1 MAFGVTKDSVSL
13 NDIKSRVT
21 EIDILS
27 FYLSIKE
34 LPCVINSPFRED
46 NRPSFGIY
54 LSNKSQR
61 VYYKDYA
68 TNDSGGL
75 FDLLGKLWNCNYKK
89 VLENINKDINNIDK
103 GNVKLNTGHTITIR
117 SNDEHHS
124 SSDLQCK
131 IREWK
136 DYDIEYWSS
145 YGISL
150 KWLKYADVYPISH
163 KIIIKDGHKY
173 VFKADKLAYAY
184 VERKEGKVSI
194 KIYSPYNKKYK
205 WCSNTDRSVW
215 GLWTKIPKYGD
226 NLIISSSVKDCLN
239 IMCNL
244 GIPSICLQGEGFLPK
259 PHIMNQLKERYKN
272 IIIFFDNDFENLNN
286 PGHTDALKICEEYNL
301 KMVEIPSEFKSK
313 DPSDLYKNYGKEKYL
328 EIMKSIL
335 KDKLWKKNGEV

>member
-1 MAFGVTKDSVSL
+1 MAFGVTVDSVSL

-21 EIDILS
+21 ETDILS
-27 FYLSIKE
+27 FYLNIKE

-54 LSNKSQR
+54 FNNKSKR

-75 FDLLGKLWNCNYKK
+75 FDLLGKLWNCDYKK

-194 KIYSPYNKKYK
+194 KIYQPKNTKGYK
-205 WCSNTDRSVW
+205 WSNKHDNSVVS
-215 GLWTKIPKYGD
+215 LWTKVPEYGD
-226 NLIISSSVKDCLN
+226 KVCICSSLKDSLCLWAN
-239 IMCNL
+239 T
-244 GIPSICLQGEGFLPK
+244 GIPAICPQGEGYR
-259 PHIMNQLKERYKN
+259 ISTTAINELKRRFKKIY
-272 IIIFFDNDFENLNN
+272 IIFDNDKAGILDGKKLAEATGFTNLILPKFDN
-286 PGHTDALKICEEYNL
+286 GKDISDAYKILGKDEWL
-301 KMVEIPSEFKSK
+301 KMMRLLFSSSRPSNQSE
-313 DPSDLYKNYGKEKYL
+313 
-328 EIMKSIL
+328 
-335 KDKLWKKNGEV
+335 

>member
-1 MAFGVTKDSVSL
+1 MAFGVTVDSVSL

-21 EIDILS
+21 ETDILS
-27 FYLSIKE
+27 FYLNIKE

-54 LSNKSQR
+54 LSNKNQR

-68 TNDSGGL
+68 TNDSGGW
-75 FDLLGKLWNCNYKK
+75 FDLLGKLWNGNYKK

-194 KIYSPYNKKYK
+194 KIYQPKNTKGYK
-205 WCSNTDRSVW
+205 WSNKHDNSVVS
-215 GLWTKIPKYGD
+215 LWTKVPEHGEQIC
-226 NLIISSSVKDCLN
+226 ICSSLKDALCLWAN
-239 IMCNL
+239 T
-244 GIPSICLQGEGFLPK
+244 GIPAICPQGEGYR
-259 PHIMNQLKERYKN
+259 ISTTAINELKRRFKKIY
-272 IIIFFDNDFENLNN
+272 IIFDNDKAGILDGKKLAEATGFTNLILPKFDN
-286 PGHTDALKICEEYNL
+286 GKDISDAYKILGRVVWL
-301 KMVEIPSEFKSK
+301 KMMRLLFSSSRPSNQSE
-313 DPSDLYKNYGKEKYL
+313 
-328 EIMKSIL
+328 
-335 KDKLWKKNGEV
+335 

>member
-1 MAFGVTKDSVSL
+1 MAFGVTVDSVSL

-21 EIDILS
+21 ETDILS
-27 FYLSIKE
+27 FYLNIKE

-54 LSNKSQR
+54 LSNKNQR

-184 VERKEGKVSI
+184 VERKEDKVSI
-194 KIYSPYNKKYK
+194 KIYQPKNTKGYK
-205 WCSNTDRSVW
+205 WSNKHDNSVIS
-215 GLWTKIPKYGD
+215 LWTKIPEYGD
-226 NLIISSSVKDCLN
+226 KVCICSSLKDSLCLWAN
-239 IMCNL
+239 T
-244 GIPSICLQGEGFLPK
+244 GIPAICPQGESYR
-259 PHIMNQLKERYKN
+259 ISNTAINELKRRFKKIY
-272 IIIFFDNDFENLNN
+272 IIFDNDKAGILDGKKLAEATGFTNLILPKFDN
-286 PGHTDALKICEEYNL
+286 GKDISDAYKILGKEEWL
-301 KMVEIPSEFKSK
+301 KMMRLLFSSSRPS
-313 DPSDLYKNYGKEKYL
+313 N
-328 EIMKSIL
+328 
-335 KDKLWKKNGEV
+335 

>member
-27 FYLSIKE
+27 FYLNIKE

-75 FDLLGKLWNCNYKK
+75 FDLLGKLWKCDYRK
-89 VLENINKDINNIDK
+89 VLENINKDINKIDK
-103 GNVKLNTGHTITIR
+103 GDIRLNTKSFVTIR
-117 SNDEHHS
+117 SNNEHYS
-124 SSDLQCK
+124 TSDLQCK
-131 IREWK
+131 IREWR
-136 DYDIEYWSS
+136 DYDIEYWSQ

-163 KIIIKDGHKY
+163 KIIIKNQHKY

-194 KIYSPYNKKYK
+194 KIYQPKNTNGYK
-205 WCSNTDRSVW
+205 WSNKHDNSVIS
-215 GLWTKIPKYGD
+215 LWTKIPEYG
-226 NLIISSSVKDCLN
+226 NVLCICSSVKDSLCLWAN
-239 IMCNL
+239 A
-244 GIPSICLQGEGFLPK
+244 GIPAVCPQGEGYRMSTTA
-259 PHIMNQLKERYKN
+259 INELKRRFKKIY
-272 IIIFFDNDFENLNN
+272 ILFDNDEAGILDGKKLAEVTGFTNLILPKFDN
-286 PGHTDALKICEEYNL
+286 GKDVSDAYKILGKEEWL
-301 KMVEIPSEFKSK
+301 KMMRLLFSSSRPPNPSE
-313 DPSDLYKNYGKEKYL
+313 
-328 EIMKSIL
+328 
-335 KDKLWKKNGEV
+335 

>member
-1 MAFGVTKDSVSL
+1 MAFGVAKDSVSL

-27 FYLSIKE
+27 FYLNIKE

-75 FDLLGKLWNCNYKK
+75 FDLLGKLWKCDYRK
-89 VLENINKDINNIDK
+89 VLENINKDINKIDK
-103 GNVKLNTGHTITIR
+103 GTIRLNTKSSVTIR
-117 SNDEHHS
+117 SSNEHYS
-124 SSDLQCK
+124 TSDLQCK
-131 IREWK
+131 IREWR
-136 DYDIEYWSS
+136 DYDIEYWSQ

-163 KIIIKDGHKY
+163 KIIIKNQHKY

-184 VERKEGKVSI
+184 VERKEGKVSL

-272 IIIFFDNDFENLNN
+272 IIIFFDNDFENPNN

>member
-1 MAFGVTKDSVSL
+1 MAFGVTKASVSL

-27 FYLSIKE
+27 FYLNIKE

-75 FDLLGKLWNCNYKK
+75 FDLLGKLWKCDYRK
-89 VLENINKDINNIDK
+89 VLENINKDINKIDK
-103 GNVKLNTGHTITIR
+103 GDIRLNTKSSVTIR
-117 SNDEHHS
+117 SSNEHYS
-124 SSDLQCK
+124 TSDLQCK
-131 IREWK
+131 IREWR
-136 DYDIEYWSS
+136 DYDIEYWSQ

-163 KIIIKDGHKY
+163 KIIIKNQHKY

-184 VERKEGKVSI
+184 VERKEGKVSL

-205 WCSNTDRSVW
+205 WSNKHDNSVIS
-215 GLWTKIPKYGD
+215 LWTKIPEYGD
-226 NLIISSSVKDCLN
+226 ILCICSSVKDSLCLWAN
-239 IMCNL
+239 T
-244 GIPSICLQGEGFLPK
+244 GIPAICPQGEGFNMSNTAINELKRRYKQIFILYDNDEAGILDGKKLAEVTGFTNLILPK
-259 PHIMNQLKERYKN
+259 FNNGKDVSDAYKILGKE
-272 IIIFFDNDFENLNN
+272 EW
-286 PGHTDALKICEEYNL
+286 L
-301 KMVEIPSEFKSK
+301 KMMRLLFSSSRPSNPSE
-313 DPSDLYKNYGKEKYL
+313 
-328 EIMKSIL
+328 
-335 KDKLWKKNGEV
+335 

>member
-1 MAFGVTKDSVSL
+1 MAFGVTVDSVSL

-21 EIDILS
+21 ETDILS
-27 FYLSIKE
+27 FYLNIKE

-54 LSNKSQR
+54 FNNKSKR

-205 WCSNTDRSVW
+205 WCNKHDNSVIS
-215 GLWTKIPKYGD
+215 LWTKIPKYGD
-226 NLIISSSVKDCLN
+226 KVCICSSLKDSLCLWAN
-239 IMCNL
+239 T
-244 GIPSICLQGEGFLPK
+244 GIPAICPQGEGYR
-259 PHIMNQLKERYKN
+259 ISNTAINELKRRFKKIY
-272 IIIFFDNDFENLNN
+272 IIFDNDKAGILDGKKLAEATGFTNLILPKFDN
-286 PGHTDALKICEEYNL
+286 GKDISDAYKILGKDEWL
-301 KMVEIPSEFKSK
+301 KMMRLLFSSSRPSNQSE
-313 DPSDLYKNYGKEKYL
+313 
-328 EIMKSIL
+328 
-335 KDKLWKKNGEV
+335 